1 MAGKLGRALVLL
13 VLLAAALIT
22 QAPLAVFLL
31 AFALVL
37 LVLLRLDAAYL
48 RRQVTAE
55 LLVPDKPVI
64 QGEDFTL
71 TVRLRNRS
79 RLPIPALVVLLNAA
93 DEWGGGQITLRCAA
107 MLGGKESAEQ
117 RITLNA
123 GKSGVWSIA
132 VRGITLRDHLGVFT
146 AACPAAAQSRSIC
159 VLPAAAAGKAKAE
172 TAPDE
177 DGDEADTR
185 AALGGSY
192 ELREYRD
199 GDTLKQVHWKL
210 NAKLDRLMVREPLTA
225 LRAAL
230 TPGGDLDGAEEWG
243 DFPQQ
248 AAKHRK
254 NPPKRKKER
263 TALSRRGATD
273 PGSGLKFV
281 DRVLVSTQRPAAHPA
296 LWLAADAALLLALT
310 FGLLLV
316 LSTGFGIAVPLWV
329 WPAAAAFCAGWALFL
344 RAPQALRRWGLLA
357 GVIVYLVVLFI
368 CQRNFLAGAQQ
379 CAGNIAQSLNARLG
393 SALPVAQGG
402 SAAQLGLFLLLLGPL
417 MWFGIVYFG
426 SLLTLLWQGFYTFDD
441 FTMSVTPELTLAN
454 IRALFNPA
462 NYDIIVR
469 TLTMAV
475 AVTIASA
482 ILAFP
487 MAWYM
492 ARYTSGKMKAFFYI
506 AVMLPMWASYIV
518 KAYAWTLLL
527 AKDGVA
533 QWFLQHLGL
542 EPLLTA
548 FLTLPAVGG
557 NTLSTS
563 GLGRFLVFLY
573 IWLPFMILPVQAALE
588 RLPPSLLQASAD
600 LGARPRQ
607 TFRYVVLPLAIP
619 GIAAGSIF
627 TFSLTLGDFIVPQLV
642 GPPGYFIGNMVYSQ
656 QGAIGNMPM
665 AAAFTLVPIVLIAL
679 YLAFVKRLGA
689 FDAL

>member
-1 MAGKLGRALVLL
+1 MAMNVLQSPSRPGLGKVSG
-13 VLLAAALIT
+13 
-22 QAPLAVFLL
+22 F
-31 AFALVL
+31 FW
-37 LVLLRLDAAYL
+37 
-48 RRQVTAE
+48 
-55 LLVPDKPVI
+55 
-64 QGEDFTL
+64 
-71 TVRLRNRS
+71 RN
-79 RLPIPALVVLLNAA
+79 
-93 DEWGGGQITLRCAA
+93 
-107 MLGGKESAEQ
+107 
-117 RITLNA
+117 
-123 GKSGVWSIA
+123 
-132 VRGITLRDHLGVFT
+132 
-146 AACPAAAQSRSIC
+146 
-159 VLPAAAAGKAKAE
+159 
-172 TAPDE
+172 
-177 DGDEADTR
+177 
-185 AALGGSY
+185 
-192 ELREYRD
+192 
-199 GDTLKQVHWKL
+199 
-210 NAKLDRLMVREPLTA
+210 
-225 LRAAL
+225 
-230 TPGGDLDGAEEWG
+230 PG
-243 DFPQQ
+243 
-248 AAKHRK
+248 
-254 NPPKRKKER
+254 
-263 TALSRRGATD
+263 
-273 PGSGLKFV
+273 
-281 DRVLVSTQRPAAHPA
+281 
-296 LWLAADAALLLALT
+296 
-310 FGLLLV
+310 
-316 LSTGFGIAVPLWV
+316 
-329 WPAAAAFCAGWALFL
+329 
-344 RAPQALRRWGLLA
+344 
-357 GVIVYLVVLFI
+357 
-368 CQRNFLAGAQQ
+368 
-379 CAGNIAQSLNARLG
+379 
-393 SALPVAQGG
+393 
-402 SAAQLGLFLLLLGPL
+402 LGLFLLLLGPL

-506 AVMLPMWASYIV
+506 VVMLPMWASYIV

-642 GPPGYFIGNMVYSQ
+642 WPSRIFYRQYGLFPAGGDWQYADGGGIHPGADCSHRTLPGVRETSGSVRCTLNAHRFSSNWRP
-656 QGAIGNMPM
+656 GAAWFSYIFPS
-665 AAAFTLVPIVLIAL
+665 
-679 YLAFVKRLGA
+679 
-689 FDAL
+689 

>member
-64 QGEDFTL
+64 QGEDFAL

-107 MLGGKESAEQ
+107 MLGGRESAEQ

-146 AACPAAAQSRSIC
+146 AACPAAVQSQSIC

-199 GDTLKQVHWKL
+199 GDTIKQVHWKL
-210 NAKLDRLMVREPLTA
+210 SAKLDRLMVREPLTA

-263 TALSRRGATD
+263 TALSRRGAAD

-402 SAAQLGLFLLLLGPL
+402 SAAQLGLFLLLAALPVTGALAAAALRRYGAETERVRQLFDVTMVEYAAKAELVERARMYRNCAISVGGEIAPEARVA
-417 MWFGIVYFG
+417 IAQAAND
-426 SLLTLLWQGFYTFDD
+426 LLRIQGVDASF
-441 FTMSVTPELTLAN
+441 
-454 IRALFNPA
+454 
-462 NYDIIVR
+462 
-469 TLTMAV
+469 V
-475 AVTIASA
+475 AVQVGTGVNISA
-482 ILAFP
+482 
-487 MAWYM
+487 
-492 ARYTSGKMKAFFYI
+492 RS
-506 AVMLPMWASYIV
+506 
-518 KAYAWTLLL
+518 
-527 AKDGVA
+527 
-533 QWFLQHLGL
+533 
-542 EPLLTA
+542 
-548 FLTLPAVGG
+548 
-557 NTLSTS
+557 
-563 GLGRFLVFLY
+563 
-573 IWLPFMILPVQAALE
+573 
-588 RLPPSLLQASAD
+588 
-600 LGARPRQ
+600 LGAVNVQVIMEALGGGGHQ
-607 TFRYVVLPLAIP
+607 T
-619 GIAAGSIF
+619 
-627 TFSLTLGDFIVPQLV
+627 
-642 GPPGYFIGNMVYSQ
+642 
-656 QGAIGNMPM
+656 M
-665 AAAFTLVPIVLIAL
+665 AAAQLKHITPEAARSRIETAIDNYWASQ
-679 YLAFVKRLGA
+679 KKSGA
-689 FDAL
+689 EEK